1 MLLSSEETQL
11 GKRKVLNEAHLKEL
25 VLPEQGELLGRVQ
38 KISGGNQV
46 LVQCTDGEIRLC
58 RIRGK
63 MKRRMWIREGDIV
76 LISPWDFD
84 HKRADIVWRYI
95 KDHADWRQRFADK
108 LRHLPDEERQHS
120 SLTILGHFAHPHR
133 AHPEPL
139 KFDNFIAA
147 VRNIPAG
154 PDVPHL
160 SEVFIHKYLD
170 DMRRLGLLSEAAR
183 MVA

>member
-1 MLLSSEETQL
+1 MLLSSEEIEL

-46 LVQCTDGEIRLC
+46 LVLCTDGEVRLC

-76 LISPWDFD
+76 LVSPWDFD

-95 KDHADWRQRFADK
+95 KDHADWLENNGYMR
-108 LRHLPDEERQHS
+108 PS
-120 SLTILGHFAHPHR
+120 G
-133 AHPEPL
+133 PL
-139 KFDNFIAA
+139 APGTAA
-147 VRNIPAG
+147 
-154 PDVPHL
+154 
-160 SEVFIHKYLD
+160 EQ
-170 DMRRLGLLSEAAR
+170 AA
-183 MVA
+183 AKAAAAAEQQQSAATTTTTTPQQA

>member
-1 MLLSSEETQL
+1 VLLASEEIEL

-63 MKRRMWIREGDIV
+63 MKRRMWIREQDIV
-76 LISPWDFD
+76 LVSPWDFD

-95 KDHADWRQRFADK
+95 KDHADWLENNGYMR
-108 LRHLPDEERQHS
+108 P
-120 SLTILGHFAHPHR
+120 TG
-133 AHPEPL
+133 PL
-139 KFDNFIAA
+139 AA
-147 VRNIPAG
+147 AAQAQPA
-154 PDVPHL
+154 
-160 SEVFIHKYLD
+160 
-170 DMRRLGLLSEAAR
+170 AA
-183 MVA
+183 APATEQPAQQASTTTTPQQA

>member
-1 MLLSSEETQL
+1 M

-84 HKRADIVWRYI
+84 HRRADIVWRYI
-95 KDHADWRQRFADK
+95 KDHADWLQNNGYMSPGGPKVAVVQAQAPAAD
-108 LRHLPDEERQHS
+108 PQQP
-120 SLTILGHFAHPHR
+120 TTTTAQPQQ
-133 AHPEPL
+133 A
-139 KFDNFIAA
+139 
-147 VRNIPAG
+147 
-154 PDVPHL
+154 
-160 SEVFIHKYLD
+160 
-170 DMRRLGLLSEAAR
+170 
-183 MVA
+183 

>member
-1 MLLSSEETQL
+1 VLLSSEETQL

-46 LVQCTDGEIRLC
+46 LVQCTDGMVRLC

-84 HKRADIVWRYI
+84 PKRADIVWRYI
-95 KDHADWRQRFADK
+95 KDHADWLENNGY
-108 LRHLPDEERQHS
+108 LRPTGPGATPQP
-120 SLTILGHFAHPHR
+120 AP
-133 AHPEPL
+133 
-139 KFDNFIAA
+139 AA
-147 VRNIPAG
+147 AAPQAPATSA
-154 PDVPHL
+154 PPQQ
-160 SEVFIHKYLD
+160 
-170 DMRRLGLLSEAAR
+170 A
-183 MVA
+183 

>member
-84 HKRADIVWRYI
+84 HKRADIVWRPSCERHSCRAGGRRCSRCSRCSSPATVRAGRDDLSSSAAGI
-95 KDHADWRQRFADK
+95 ADRSQ
-108 LRHLPDEERQHS
+108 
-120 SLTILGHFAHPHR
+120 
-133 AHPEPL
+133 
-139 KFDNFIAA
+139 
-147 VRNIPAG
+147 
-154 PDVPHL
+154 
-160 SEVFIHKYLD
+160 
-170 DMRRLGLLSEAAR
+170 
-183 MVA
+183 